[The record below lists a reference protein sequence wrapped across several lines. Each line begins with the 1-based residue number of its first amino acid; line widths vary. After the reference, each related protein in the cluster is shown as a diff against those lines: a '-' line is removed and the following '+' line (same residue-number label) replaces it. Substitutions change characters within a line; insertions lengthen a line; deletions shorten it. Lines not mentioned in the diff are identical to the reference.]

1 VFYFPRVRERT
12 LESFTNLSA
21 SSAREQPEILSS
33 LGELLGV
40 EINDLR
46 VWLEHVHGRTK
57 LPNALGRLWPAVPDQ
72 PRERLEMPA
81 DLGQTR
87 NTEARRDAAVQLRL
101 AQILGASLAVVEAAL
116 SEEHHRLR
124 LDRCLFEA
132 CERAYLAAIERRS
145 GEAVAS
151 TGNHRIAQPN
161 FELSPKKGALQ
172 PSIFSEPPIT
182 RPTIRPPTDLSLIP
196 GMQVRARGLSW
207 TLVEVCPAGEA
218 TRFRVRCDEGSL
230 RGREFDL
237 LSPPDSIEA
246 LAAELDPTR
255 PARLSDWLLY
265 HRSFLLE
272 QALGPH
278 ALLAAQPG
286 RLDIAPYQLV
296 PVMRA
301 LQMSRP
307 RLMLAD
313 GVGLGK
319 TVQAGLVMAE
329 LIARRRAHRILIVSP
344 AGPLMAQ
351 WGIEMRTRFGLRF
364 TPISRAGDLQDRRR
378 ELELGANPFDHI
390 ALCITSID
398 FAKQEKVL
406 QDIERSTWDL
416 VVVDEAHHCAKLG
429 RGGDYEDS
437 RRRRLA
443 EVLAGRCDGLLL
455 LTATPHDGFDPHFA
469 SLLELLDPSLLDA
482 RGGLRGD
489 RYRRHVVRR
498 LKRHI
503 VDPETGAPQFK
514 LREVTPV
521 AVPFDRRSHPRYA
534 AFHMALLQLVTPRLK
549 AAIRQRRFGEVLAFV
564 SLLKR
569 SVSTA
574 LACRN
579 TLIAVRER
587 YSAMVDE
594 GGEELESR
602 KQRLRSMRQ
611 LRTRLERYGALSP
624 EEQQD
629 YAQLEA
635 EDMAADLFEAKPSDL
650 NDDIGELKR
659 VAELTRRRLRKV
671 EAMRAA
677 LDELVEV
684 AEDAASEDP
693 KLTALRAELRRIRGA
708 TPRANVLVYTEYTDT
723 QDEAREVVKAA
734 LGQGELSGEVLTICG
749 DDDENTRTRITE
761 RFSNEDDLIL
771 ISTDAT
777 AEGLNLHAR
786 CHHLV
791 HIELPYNP
799 NRLEQR
805 NGRIDRYGQRHAPK
819 ISYLYLAG
827 TFEERL
833 LLRLIAKY
841 ERQQARLQVVPDTL
855 GRLTTSD
862 DATTAKLLQ
871 GLADDGMHLFERSAH
886 EVSFDPDAPPIEDD
900 DAIHGALLSEVEQTL
915 RGFTQTARSQAWLG
929 DAGLNAQAS
938 LGADA
943 ERARAEGSRLS
954 AVDLLDFVSQA
965 IELRQRVADAVV
977 HGEDGVVTLQLPDQG
992 WAHGLI
998 DLPGFE
1004 AQGAGCIRLT
1014 SNRTLTQDT
1023 EGRSVGYLGRA
1034 HPLVRR
1040 ALDRVRA
1047 LRYGEAREY
1056 VDRRIAVVA
1065 DRDEPTLLCTFVGGV
1080 DNALGRVFERVI
1092 AVEVGAKGEPIVH
1105 TDASEWEPELAA
1117 TRGVPGRDLWKQRFA
1132 PWGDAARDVA
1142 LAAAAEAFAPLAEG
1156 FIAEHRRSLA
1166 LEREDL
1172 AAWLRDQAAAIC
1184 GPVQAQTELYADGNA
1199 DGSAGWRSEVNP
1211 RLRLAGFAVD
1221 GRQPTRQRS
1230 EAQTILSLHDARI
1243 REIDTRADVDIRSP
1257 APLGLVMRIPAKG
1270 R

>member
-1 VFYFPRVRERT
+1 MFYSVRVREQIS
-12 LESFTNLSA
+12 ESFAKLSA
-21 SSAREQPEILSS
+21 SSARRQPEVLSS
-33 LGELLGV
+33 LGRLLGMEV
-40 EINDLR
+40 DDLR

-57 LPNALGRLWPAVPDQ
+57 LHNALGRLWPAVPDE

-81 DLGQTR
+81 ELGEKR
-87 NTEARRDAAVQLRL
+87 NTDARRDPAVQLRL

-124 LDRCLFEA
+124 LDRCLFET
-132 CERAYLAAIERRS
+132 CEQAYLAAVGRR
-145 GEAVAS
+145 GGQAAKP
-151 TGNHRIAQPN
+151 TGNHRIAKAEVELAPAQTGVSSPTIYAKTADSQPN
-161 FELSPKKGALQ
+161 SNAQDAGLGYSVKRIAPL
-172 PSIFSEPPIT
+172 PSVFPEPSVT
-182 RPTIRPPTDLSLIP
+182 KPTVRPPRSDLSLMP

-207 TLVEVCPAGEA
+207 TLVEVSPAGEV

-237 LSPPDSIEA
+237 LSPPDSIGA
-246 LAAELDPTR
+246 VAVELDPTR
-255 PARLSDWLLY
+255 PTRLSHWLLY
-265 HRSFLLE
+265 HRAFLLE

-351 WGIEMRTRFGLRF
+351 WGMEMRTRFGLRF
-364 TPISRAGDLQDRRR
+364 TPISRAGDLQDKRR

-416 VVVDEAHHCAKLG
+416 VIIDEAHHCVKLG

-498 LKRHI
+498 LKRHV
-503 VDPETGAPQFK
+503 VDLETGAPQFK
-514 LREVTPV
+514 PREVTPV
-521 AVPFDRRSHPRYA
+521 AVPFDRTSQPRYA
-534 AFHMALLQLVTPRLK
+534 AFQLALLQLVTPRLK
-549 AAIRQRRFGEVLAFV
+549 AAIQRRRFGEVLAFV

-579 TLIAVRER
+579 TLIAVRDR
-587 YSAMVDE
+587 YSGMVDE

-611 LRTRLERYGALSP
+611 LRTRLERYGALSS
-624 EEQQD
+624 EEQQE

-635 EDMAADLFEAKPSDL
+635 EDMAAELLEVAPGDLHSY
-650 NDDIGELKR
+650 IGELKR
-659 VAELTRRRLRKV
+659 VADLTRRRLRKV
-671 EAMRAA
+671 ETMRDA
-677 LDELVEV
+677 LDALVEV
-684 AEDAASEDP
+684 AEDAMSEDP
-693 KLTALRAELRRIRGA
+693 KLAALRAELCRIRGA
-708 TPRANVLVYTEYTDT
+708 APRANVLVYTEYTDT
-723 QDEAREVVKAA
+723 QDEARDVVKAA
-734 LGQGELSGEVLTICG
+734 LGQGELTGEVLTICG
-749 DDDENTRTRITE
+749 DDDEKTRIRITE
-761 RFSNEDDLIL
+761 RFSIEDDLIL

-819 ISYLYLAG
+819 ISYLYLAKP
-827 TFEERL
+827 
-833 LLRLIAKY
+833 AW
-841 ERQQARLQVVPDTL
+841 ASVPLQPQ
-855 GRLTTSD
+855 S
-862 DATTAKLLQ
+862 
-871 GLADDGMHLFERSAH
+871 HRSACT
-886 EVSFDPDAPPIEDD
+886 PR
-900 DAIHGALLSEVEQTL
+900 HG
-915 RGFTQTARSQAWLG
+915 
-929 DAGLNAQAS
+929 
-938 LGADA
+938 
-943 ERARAEGSRLS
+943 
-954 AVDLLDFVSQA
+954 
-965 IELRQRVADAVV
+965 
-977 HGEDGVVTLQLPDQG
+977 
-992 WAHGLI
+992 
-998 DLPGFE
+998 
-1004 AQGAGCIRLT
+1004 
-1014 SNRTLTQDT
+1014 
-1023 EGRSVGYLGRA
+1023 
-1034 HPLVRR
+1034 
-1040 ALDRVRA
+1040 
-1047 LRYGEAREY
+1047 
-1056 VDRRIAVVA
+1056 
-1065 DRDEPTLLCTFVGGV
+1065 
-1080 DNALGRVFERVI
+1080 
-1092 AVEVGAKGEPIVH
+1092 
-1105 TDASEWEPELAA
+1105 
-1117 TRGVPGRDLWKQRFA
+1117 
-1132 PWGDAARDVA
+1132 
-1142 LAAAAEAFAPLAEG
+1142 
-1156 FIAEHRRSLA
+1156 
-1166 LEREDL
+1166 
-1172 AAWLRDQAAAIC
+1172 
-1184 GPVQAQTELYADGNA
+1184 
-1199 DGSAGWRSEVNP
+1199 
-1211 RLRLAGFAVD
+1211 
-1221 GRQPTRQRS
+1221 
-1230 EAQTILSLHDARI
+1230 
-1243 REIDTRADVDIRSP
+1243 
-1257 APLGLVMRIPAKG
+1257 
-1270 R
+1270 